1 METAETVDQLLG
13 RLAESPVRIVRAV
26 AGMSNEQLST
36 AAPAS
41 DADWS
46 AAEVLAHIRA
56 SDDIISYRAYAIL
69 TRDNPPLAD
78 YNERRWAEV
87 AGYAQEPFHESL
99 RVFTLRRA
107 ELVNMLRQARLE
119 DWQRVGAHELRGTVT
134 LLGMMVYLVEHEEEH
149 CAQLEAMQ

>member
-1 METAETVDQLLG
+1 METAEIVDQLLG

-26 AGMSNEQLST
+26 AGMSEEQLSS
-36 AAPAS
+36 AAS
-41 DADWS
+41 DNWS
-46 AAEVLAHIRA
+46 AAEVLAHMRA
-56 SDDIISYRAYAIL
+56 SDDIISFRAYAIL

-134 LLGMMVYLVEHEEEH
+134 LLGMMTYLVGHEEEH

>member
-26 AGMSNEQLST
+26 AGMSDEQLST
-36 AAPAS
+36 AAS
-41 DADWS
+41 DGDWS

-56 SDDIISYRAYAIL
+56 ADDIISYRAHAIL

-134 LLGMMVYLVEHEEEH
+134 LLGMMTYLVEHEEEH

>member
-1 METAETVDQLLG
+1 METVETVDQLLS

-26 AGMSNEQLST
+26 AGRSDEQLST
-36 AAPAS
+36 AAS
-41 DADWS
+41 GDGWS
-46 AAEVLAHIRA
+46 AAEVLAHLRA
-56 SDDIISYRAYAIL
+56 SDAIISYRAYAIL

-87 AGYAQEPFHESL
+87 AGYAREPFHESL
-99 RVFTLRRA
+99 RVFTLCRA

-134 LLGMMVYLVEHEEEH
+134 LLGFMTHLAEHEEEH

>member
-1 METAETVDQLLG
+1 METAETVDQLLS
-13 RLAESPVRIVRAV
+13 RLAEVPVRVVRAV
-26 AGMSNEQLST
+26 AGMSDEQLST
-36 AAPAS
+36 AAS
-41 DADWS
+41 GDGWS
-46 AAEVLAHIRA
+46 AAEVLAHIRS

-134 LLGMMVYLVEHEEEH
+134 LLGMMTYLIEHEEEH